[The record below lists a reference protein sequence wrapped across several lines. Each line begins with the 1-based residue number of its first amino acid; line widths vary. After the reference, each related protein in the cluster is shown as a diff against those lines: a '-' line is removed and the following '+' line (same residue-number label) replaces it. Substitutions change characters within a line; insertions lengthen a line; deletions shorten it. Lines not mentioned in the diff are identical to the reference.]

1 MTRQDI
7 EKKVTDILVDKL
19 GVGPEEVKIEAGF
32 REDLGGD
39 SLDLV
44 VVVMELV
51 ATEGSDGVE
60 AMVRSIR
67 EGTSRSNERASEVV
81 VGIVHT
87 VAAHDGTEAAPVK
100 SLVVR
105 HERESRNER
114 FYLVPDSRKH
124 GRFLR
129 VGTCEAVH
137 PGVPVEVVVGLGLD
151 ERVEASSLVAAAH
164 DDEADAADAGA
175 FGVGGLEVYG
185 GKVGQ

>member
-1 MTRQDI
+1 
-7 EKKVTDILVDKL
+7 
-19 GVGPEEVKIEAGF
+19 
-32 REDLGGD
+32 
-39 SLDLV
+39 
-44 VVVMELV
+44 MELV
-51 ATEGSDGVE
+51 ATEGGDGVE

-67 EGTSRSNERASEVV
+67 EGASRCNECASEVV

-87 VAAHDGTEAAPVK
+87 VAAHDGTEAALVK